1 MKTKKVS
8 PWAWIPSLYL
18 AEGLPY
24 VAVMTISVIMYK
36 RMGISNTDIALYTSW
51 LYLPW
56 VIKPF
61 WSPFVDLL
69 KTKRWWIV
77 TMQLLIGAG
86 FAGIAFTIPLP
97 FFFQATLA
105 FFWLLAFSSAT
116 HDIAADGF
124 YMLGLDTN
132 QQAMYVGIRSTFY
145 RVATIMG
152 QGVLIILAGFFESV
166 SGIEPLKINVEVDPQ
181 YTTTTTVT
189 PSSLS
194 FGEGRGEA
202 VGAVR
207 AVGTV
212 EAVGGEAAF
221 ILSNDVVR
229 LGTGG
234 LEKDSLEFFLNA
246 VIAQNCENGFIP
258 KKNLPEGHKEH
269 THKAKNESW
278 WTASVSKPLGNRIR
292 NNFGEKRKAVN
303 ESNKAGNVAI
313 VAVTLSKKPEKGKE
327 IILNTT
333 MNSGD
338 KSIALIH
345 GEHLSF
351 TDANWNKPAYL
362 VFQAD
367 PKLTV
372 ATTAEYK
379 GLSGN
384 IPFAWSITFFVLAGL
399 FIFFSFHHKI
409 ALPRPGSDKP
419 HPYLTAQSIIKEFS
433 ATFVSFFKKP
443 QAAAGIFFMLTFRFS
458 EAQLLKLINP
468 FLLDS
473 RDIGGL
479 GLTTGEVGLVY
490 GTIGIIGL
498 TLGGIIG
505 GIVASKGGLKKWLWP
520 MTLSMLL
527 TIATFIYL
535 SFTQTDS
542 LVVINICVFIEQF
555 GYGFGFTAYMLYL
568 MYYSDGEQKTA
579 HYAICTGFMALGMM
593 IPGMFAGWL
602 QELLGYNHF
611 FVWVMICSAIPILAV
626 ALLKINPNY
635 GKAKEK
641 QEQIEESTN

>member
-1 MKTKKVS
+1 MQEKKQKS
-8 PWAWIPSLYL
+8 PWAWIPTLYF

-24 VAVMTISVIMYK
+24 VAVMTIAVIMYK

-77 TMQLLIGAG
+77 IMQLLIGAG

-124 YMLGLDTN
+124 YMLALDTN

-152 QGVLIILAGFFESV
+152 QGILIILAGFLEST
-166 SGIEPLKINVEVDPQ
+166 SGSEPVKINIDVSPQ
-181 YTTTTTVT
+181 YTQSTMYIPQDT
-189 PSSLS
+189 L
-194 FGEGRGEA
+194 FQEQEGEMTF
-202 VGAVR
+202 VLDKDMIKI
-207 AVGTV
+207 GTQ
-212 EAVGGEAAF
+212 G
-221 ILSNDVVR
+221 ID
-229 LGTGG
+229 
-234 LEKDSLEFFLNA
+234 KDSLSVFMKSITVSNEN
-246 VIAQNCENGFIP
+246 NGFVI
-258 KKNLPEGHKEH
+258 KETEAHKEEAEKDK
-269 THKAKNESW
+269 TSW
-278 WTASVSKPLGNRIR
+278 WTSYISQPLGNWIKHS
-292 NNFGEKRKAVN
+292 FGEKRAVD
-303 ESNKAGNVAI
+303 ESTSKFAGNVAV
-313 VAVTLSKKPEKGKE
+313 VAIRLSKKPESGKE
-327 IILNTT
+327 MILNTT
-333 MNSGD
+333 MNKGD
-338 KSIALIH
+338 KSISLIS
-345 GEHLSF
+345 GDRLSF
-351 TDANWNKPAYL
+351 NEKNWNKAAYV
-362 VFQAD
+362 VFQVD
-367 PKLTV
+367 PKLTD
-372 ATTAEYK
+372 TSTAEYK

-399 FIFFSFHHKI
+399 FIFFSFYHRVF
-409 ALPRPGSDKP
+409 LPKPASD
-419 HPYLTAQSIIKEFS
+419 TAATHVTASSIFKEFGR
-433 ATFVSFFKKP
+433 TFASFFKKP
-443 QAAAGIFFMLTFRFS
+443 QALVAIFFMLTYRFS
-458 EAQLLKLINP
+458 EAQALKLINP

-473 RDIGGL
+473 REVGGL

-505 GIVASKGGLKKWLWP
+505 GFAAARGGLRRWLWP

-527 TIATFIYL
+527 TILTFVYL
-535 SFTQTDS
+535 SFSQTES
-542 LVVINICVFIEQF
+542 LVLINICVFIEQF

-568 MYYSDGEQKTA
+568 MYYADGEQKTA

-611 FVWVMICSAIPILAV
+611 FVWVMICSIIPIIAV
-626 ALLKINPNY
+626 SLLKIDPNY
-635 GKAKEK
+635 GKAKEEK
-641 QEQIEESTN
+641 KNN

>member
-1 MKTKKVS
+1 MQEKKQRS
-8 PWAWIPSLYL
+8 PWAWIPTLYF
-18 AEGLPY
+18 AQGLPY

-56 VIKPF
+56 VIKPL

-77 TMQLLIGAG
+77 VMQLLVGAG

-124 YMLGLDTN
+124 YMLSLDTN

-152 QGVLIILAGFFESV
+152 QGILIILAGFLEMTSGKEPVNISIDV
-166 SGIEPLKINVEVDPQ
+166 SPQ
-181 YTTTTTVT
+181 YTQSTMYIPQSVT
-189 PSSLS
+189 IDGKTDEMTFVLDK
-194 FGEGRGEA
+194 
-202 VGAVR
+202 
-207 AVGTV
+207 
-212 EAVGGEAAF
+212 
-221 ILSNDVVR
+221 DVVKM
-229 LGTGG
+229 GTQG
-234 LEKDSLEFFLNA
+234 LDKDSLKVFMESVTKLN
-246 VIAQNCENGFIP
+246 EDNGFVI
-258 KKNLPEGHKEH
+258 KEIKAEGGKESSD
-269 THKAKNESW
+269 SW
-278 WTASVSKPLGNRIR
+278 WTSHVSKPLGGWIKNT
-292 NNFGEKRKAVN
+292 FGEKRAIDTLA
-303 ESNKAGNVAI
+303 SQYAGNVAV
-313 VAVTLSKKPEKGKE
+313 VAVRLSQKPEAEKD
-327 IILNTT
+327 IVLNTT
-333 MNSGD
+333 MNRGD
-338 KSIALIH
+338 KSISLIL
-345 GEHLSF
+345 GDRLAFNEK
-351 TDANWNKPAYL
+351 NWDKPAYL
-362 VFQAD
+362 VFQLD
-367 PKLTV
+367 PKLTTV
-372 ATTAEYK
+372 SDAEYK

-399 FIFFSFHHKI
+399 FLLFSFYHRVF
-409 ALPRPGSDKP
+409 LPRPASDESRA
-419 HPYLTAQSIIKEFS
+419 HITASSIFKEFGK
-433 ATFVSFFKKP
+433 TFKSFFKKP
-443 QAAAGIFFMLTFRFS
+443 QAAAGIFFMLTYRFS

-473 RDIGGL
+473 REIGGL

-490 GTIGIIGL
+490 GTIGIVGL

-505 GIVASKGGLKKWLWP
+505 GFAAARGGLRKWFWP

-527 TIATFIYL
+527 TIATFLYL
-535 SFTQTDS
+535 SFSQTES
-542 LVVINICVFIEQF
+542 LLVINICVFIEQF

-568 MYYSDGEQKTA
+568 MYYADGEQKTA

-611 FVWVMICSAIPILAV
+611 FIWVMICSIIPIIAV
-626 ALLKINPNY
+626 ALLRIDPNY
-635 GKAKEK
+635 GKAKGNS
-641 QEQIEESTN
+641 EQ